1 MGEEFKQHQ
10 PRGLHKRHQS
20 LEGDDEDVAQDQQQD
35 VQDFVGDAIG
45 HSYNGG
51 GQGSMGQGEGANA
64 QEGQGVQCQ
73 FKDILQQQAQASSQP
88 GEAM

>member
-1 MGEEFKQHQ
+1 MLSGSGLAAVLSVRRFAHRTEHSTFGSQEVGEEFKQHQ

-45 HSYNGG
+45 HS
-51 GQGSMGQGEGANA
+51 
-64 QEGQGVQCQ
+64 
-73 FKDILQQQAQASSQP
+73 
-88 GEAM
+88 